1 MIRIAKLPVAA
12 ANSIAHFHQGPSTM
26 NAKVDR
32 FAPRS
37 DADLLRLVQ
46 QQPLAWV
53 VSGSVAEDS
62 YRSTLLPILAA
73 TDADGHLVL
82 EGHFARSN
90 DQYKLL
96 MQNPKAVML
105 VLGTNGYI
113 SPSWMQDKT
122 QAPTWNYASVQFF
135 VDVEFFEQPAAI
147 EAHLRELVNTM
158 EKQTP
163 RSAPA
168 AAWKVD
174 DMGARYGS
182 LAQRVIG
189 FRARVRNVRAKFKL
203 GQDERDDV
211 FADIM
216 IGLSEAG
223 RAELHA
229 WMREFNSGRG

>member
-1 MIRIAKLPVAA
+1 MSAR
-12 ANSIAHFHQGPSTM
+12 
-26 NAKVDR
+26 VDR

-37 DADLLRLVQ
+37 DADLLHLVR

-53 VSGSVAEDS
+53 VSGSVAEDNF
-62 YRSTLLPILAA
+62 RSTLLPILAE
-73 TDADGHLVL
+73 TDANGRIVRLV
-82 EGHFARSN
+82 GHFARSN

-122 QAPTWNYASVQFF
+122 QAPTWNYASAQFF

-147 EAHLRELVNTM
+147 EAHLRELVDTM
-158 EKQTP
+158 ERQAP
-163 RSAPA
+163 RADSAS
-168 AAWKVD
+168 AWKVD

-189 FRARVRNVRAKFKL
+189 FRAQVRNVRAKFKL

-216 IGLSEAG
+216 TGLAQGG
-223 RAELHA
+223 RAELHT
-229 WMREFNSGRG
+229 WMREFNPGRG

>member
-1 MIRIAKLPVAA
+1 M
-12 ANSIAHFHQGPSTM
+12 S
-26 NAKVDR
+26 AKVDR

-53 VSGSVAEDS
+53 VSGCAAEDTF
-62 YRSTLLPILAA
+62 RSTLLPVLVE
-73 TDADGHLVL
+73 TDVDGRIERLV
-82 EGHFARSN
+82 GHFARSN

-96 MQNPKAVML
+96 MQNPRAVML

-135 VDVEFFEQPAAI
+135 VDVEFFDEPEAI
-147 EAHLRELVNTM
+147 EDHLRELVNTM
-158 EKQTP
+158 EQQAP
-163 RSAPA
+163 RAATA

-189 FRARVRNVRAKFKL
+189 FRAKVRRVRAKFKL

-216 IGLSEAG
+216 TGLAQGG
-223 RAELHA
+223 RAELHT
-229 WMREFNSGRG
+229 WMRDFNPGRG